1 MPYDLFISYSR
12 IDNHDGR
19 ITDLKVQIENDFRSF
34 KPRRDLLCFFDTE
47 EIEGMED
54 WRHRILQ
61 GLRESTLLLLVLSPS
76 YLSSPYCEWE
86 IIEYLKYEHSR
97 ASAGQGVAPVYFVE
111 IPGLDSP
118 SFEKQA
124 ADWVARVR
132 RRNHFDL
139 RPWHDEGVA
148 ALRRVDVRT
157 RLMDLERAL
166 HSRISKIRSIAD
178 ALGNLPMHNP
188 YFVGRESEMQRVHES
203 AGLGSLGVLTVLQGL
218 GGLGKTSLAVQY
230 AYAYADYYPGGRW
243 FLKCSGETNLNAT
256 LCLLGVD
263 LGITF
268 NDEEKHDDDQAARH
282 IVNEL
287 EIRARR
293 GAEARLTEENPPLPR
308 TLLLLDNVDFP
319 GLIQPPQTDQITGKP
334 WLHILITTRIGED
347 DLGYDPKRHK
357 LLSLD
362 ELPVEDAVRL
372 IERHQPDELFPYPQE
387 QKAAEEIARL
397 LGGFTLAIEVVA
409 VYLSERRGRITCT
422 ALLERLRQEGL
433 TGYEDI
439 SRDTKR
445 GISYRQ
451 KYIDATLGP
460 TLDLLSPAE
469 FQVLAYAALMPP
481 DNISLPWLRN
491 LGSIDYPTLRE
502 DPGPGYDDPW
512 INLVNHLLGLRLLQ
526 VTNMINKEGY
536 PFVVK
541 MHRIVGQL
549 INNRVQKNIYFI
561 TGLKFQVSGLIF
573 KRTKEF
579 IITPVNL
586 SLLWELDCLYK
597 TIRLFLASD
606 LHLAQKAALTC
617 CKVLCNYGRYRFALE
632 LAEGIIEIF
641 ENGRFEFQISI
652 VWCHNM
658 AGITALS
665 LGDTEIAEHHFLK
678 AKELQDSPETD
689 DLDRLDTLSNIGC
702 LYRETFRPEM
712 ALGPC
717 KEALAM
723 AENRFHQKSP
733 EFGLRCINLG
743 LVFQDLCKLEEAI
756 PLFERAV
763 EIDQCHP
770 DLSLITCQ
778 DIATLAEALRNAGQI
793 SEAEVKAREAIQI
806 AIAFGYDR
814 HPVMSTIKNNYA
826 KTLEA
831 SKLYNEARRLMESAL
846 AITELNY
853 DLNSTHRAFCLN
865 NLGINSLCS
874 GELNRSLIELS
885 DSLEIE
891 KNQRKPSYHKLAHRE
906 LNLGVAY
913 LMNNDIEQSIL
924 HLTSGWKYKLET
936 QRPDL
941 ITARLL
947 LARLAAS
954 FLAKGNHSLFVGQFI
969 TLFEQDILIA
979 SNIDIK
985 WSLEDLLG
993 NMVNICPADECLLW
1007 RLLNNAVND
1016 KLFGHS
1022 KVDMNVI
1029 WAYSKVSL
1037 KKEWQ

>member
-1 MPYDLFISYSR
+1 MPYDLFISYAR
-12 IDNHDGR
+12 FDNLDGR
-19 ITDLKVQIENDFRSF
+19 ITDLKVQIETDFRAF
-34 KPRRDLLCFFDTE
+34 KPGRDLVCFFDTE
-47 EIEGMED
+47 DIKGMED

-61 GLRESTLLLLVLSPS
+61 GLRESTLLLLVLSPG

-111 IPGLDSP
+111 VPGLDSP
-118 SFEKQA
+118 GFEMKA
-124 ADWVARVR
+124 AAWVARVR

-139 RPWHDEGVA
+139 RPWHDEGAA
-148 ALRRVDVRT
+148 ALQRLEVRA
-157 RLMDLERAL
+157 RLIDLERAL
-166 HSRISKIRSIAD
+166 HTRISKLASIAE
-178 ALGNLPMHNP
+178 APGNLPMHNP
-188 YFVGRESEMQRVHES
+188 YFVGRESEMRRIDES
-203 AGLGSLGVLTVLQGL
+203 TRLGSFGVITVLQGL

-230 AYAYADYYPGGRW
+230 AYAYAEYYPGGRW

-268 NDEEKHDDDQAARH
+268 NEEEKHDDDQAARH

-287 EIRARR
+287 EIRARK
-293 GAEARLTEENPPLPR
+293 GAEARLSGEHPPSPG

-319 GLIQPPQTDQITGKP
+319 GLIQPPQTDLITGKP

-347 DLGYDPKRHK
+347 DLGCDPKRHK
-357 LLSLD
+357 LLILD

-372 IERHQPDELFPYPQE
+372 IERHQPDELFPNPQE

-397 LGGFTLAIEVVA
+397 LDGFTLAIEVVA

-445 GISYRQ
+445 GISYTQ

-469 FQVLAYAALMPP
+469 FQVLAYAALLPP

-491 LGSIDYPTLRE
+491 LSSIDYPTLRD
-502 DPGPGYDDPW
+502 DPGPGYDDLW
-512 INLVNHLLGLRLLQ
+512 INLVNHLIGLRLLQ
-526 VTNMINKEGY
+526 GTNVKNNEGF
-536 PFVVK
+536 PLVIK
-541 MHRIVGQL
+541 MHRIVSQL
-549 INNRVQKNIYFI
+549 VNNRVGNDIYFA
-561 TGLKFQVSGLIF
+561 TGLKFQMSGLIF
-573 KRTKEF
+573 NRTNEF
-579 IITPVNL
+579 IVTPVNL

-597 TIRLFLASD
+597 AIQLSLLSG

-617 CKVLCNYGRYRFALE
+617 CIVLCNYGRYRFALE
-632 LAEGIIEIF
+632 LAEAIIEII
-641 ENGRFEFQISI
+641 ENGRSEYHISI

-658 AGITALS
+658 AGVTALS
-665 LGDTEIAEHHFLK
+665 IGDTEIAEYHFLK
-678 AKELQDSPETD
+678 AKELQDSQEID

-702 LYRETFRPEM
+702 LYRETFRPEL

-717 KEALAM
+717 KEALAIV
-723 AENRFHQKSP
+723 ENKFHQKAP
-733 EFGLRCINLG
+733 EVGLRCINLG
-743 LVFQDLCKLEEAI
+743 LVFQDLCKLGEAI

-763 EIDQCHP
+763 EIDLCHT
-770 DLSLITCQ
+770 DLSLIACQ
-778 DIATLAEALRNAGQI
+778 DISTLAEALRNAGRI
-793 SEAEVKAREAIQI
+793 SEAEVKAKEAIQL
-806 AIAFGYDR
+806 AIVYGYDR

-831 SKLYNEARRLMESAL
+831 SKLYNEARSLMESAL
-846 AITELNY
+846 EITELNY

-874 GELNRSLIELS
+874 GDLNLSLVELS

-924 HLTSGWKYKLET
+924 HLTSGWNYNSET
-936 QRPDL
+936 QQPDL

-954 FLAKGNHSLFVGQFI
+954 FFAKENHSLFIGQII
-969 TLFEQDILIA
+969 TLLEYDMLIA

-985 WSLEDLLG
+985 WSLEELLG
-993 NMVNICPADECLLW
+993 NFVNKYPPNESLLW
-1007 RLLNNAVND
+1007 RLLYNAVND
-1016 KLFGHS
+1016 KLLGHS
-1022 KVDMNVI
+1022 KVDMNVVS
-1029 WAYSKVSL
+1029 AYSKISL
-1037 KKEWQ
+1037 KKKWQ